1 MARRTVAVLV
11 AGMIWS
17 IASGATAQTTSTST
31 STTSTSTSSTTSTS
45 VASTSTT
52 STTAVHP
59 CTGQLCTADPPMA
72 TLSGSG
78 GNARLG
84 PFSACWREMT
94 GESTKCLAASVPL
107 DEPVGLVVRTG
118 ETLTLRFDTT
128 MRPSE
133 VVLQSTGNPT
143 ALTPANPTTFV
154 ADLPVG
160 VYAISFQTKW
170 TQGNVTYRIKVDV
183 RAAPRP
189 LALTG

>member
-1 MARRTVAVLV
+1 
-11 AGMIWS
+11 
-17 IASGATAQTTSTST
+17 
-31 STTSTSTSSTTSTS
+31 
-45 VASTSTT
+45 
-52 STTAVHP
+52 
-59 CTGQLCTADPPMA
+59 MA

-84 PFSACWREMT
+84 PFSACWRDMT
-94 GESTKCLAASVPL
+94 GDTTTCLAAAVSL
-107 DEPVGLVVRTG
+107 DEPVGLVVGTG

-133 VVLQSTGNPT
+133 AVLLRGDQPGANPT
-143 ALTPANPTTFV
+143 VLTPANPTTFV

-170 TQGNVTYRIKVDV
+170 TQGDVTYRIKVDV